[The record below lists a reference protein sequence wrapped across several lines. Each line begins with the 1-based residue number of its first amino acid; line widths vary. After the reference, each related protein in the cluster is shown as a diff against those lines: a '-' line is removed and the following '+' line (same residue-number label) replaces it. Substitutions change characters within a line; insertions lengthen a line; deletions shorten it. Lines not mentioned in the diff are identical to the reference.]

1 MRLNCPHCGTR
12 SIEEFVQL
20 GAAGL
25 QRPASDAELQAWVD
39 YVYLRDNPA
48 GAHEELFQHAG
59 GCRAMLA
66 VRRDTRTHA
75 VLAVRTVQA
84 LRQELAGAAEAP
96 R

>member
-1 MRLNCPHCGTR
+1 MRLNCPHCGER

-25 QRPASDAELQAWVD
+25 RRPGPEAELRAWVD

-48 GAHEELFQHAG
+48 GAHEELFQHTG

-66 VRRDTRTHA
+66 VRRDTRTHSVMA
-75 VLAVRTVQA
+75 VQA
-84 LRQELAGAAEAP
+84 VHAARSAP
-96 R
+96 